1 MNPVDLLLAAT
12 AADSGRAQRR
22 RERRHVHLEERP
34 IAIAAMQMSIESH
47 AIWGALVGVDPD
59 APVLMVAPEP
69 RTPSIAFGAMSQLAT
84 VICDAV
90 DAAAAAPRVQI
101 QRRNRPPRPRC
112 STAPQ
117 LLVANEAV
125 VGLLDRLGRRMR
137 PAGYGGHVTV
147 PPEVNVAGA
156 HLGFYAE
163 HARRP
168 GSALVVVAT
177 RELSQHFA
185 TGQSS
190 FENAHLGA
198 QLAWFDPAYVE
209 QMSPGIARGRDI
221 SSVHGA
227 EAASLIERVPM
238 SVLTD
243 PEVDNDQL
251 VAAVARFNDGRAGS
265 TDPTLVARLGGEV
278 AELLRQSLEPMWRGL
293 WIAHETLAALPAAP
307 STAERWN
314 QDIDAF
320 TRHADY
326 IAQGGRRR
334 SVDSARRA
342 ALVLAD
348 WESAQA
354 TYDRDQVLEDGYA
367 LLGAIAD
374 GRAIR
379 GDVVAVDPTN
389 QELGPSGKKRVSRP
403 LITLELPDDCPF
415 PEGADLWWTD
425 RTSLRA
431 VIDSVVPGG
440 AGGATV
446 VLKVVAGMGGPLPS
460 AGTSACFS
468 IYHTGWSPNAPL
480 PRQTPW
486 THEAPAGNSGDDAS
500 ELDDGPSLDGMLGL
514 GAPADAEAGR

>member
-1 MNPVDLLLAAT
+1 MNPLDLLIAAT
-12 AADSGRAQRR
+12 AAKAGRAQRR
-22 RERRHVHLEERP
+22 RERRHIHLEPRP

-47 AIWGALVGVDPD
+47 AIWGALVGTDPD
-59 APVLMVAPEP
+59 SPTLMVAPEP
-69 RTPSIAFGAMSQLAT
+69 RAPSIAFGAMAQLAS
-84 VICDAV
+84 VVCDAV
-90 DAAAAAPRVQI
+90 DAAAAASRVQI
-101 QRRNRPPRPRC
+101 QRRNGPPRERC

-168 GSALVVVAT
+168 GSALVLVAT
-177 RELSQHFA
+177 RELAQHFA

-198 QLAWFDPAYVE
+198 QLAWFEPE
-209 QMSPGIARGRDI
+209 HIERMSPGIANGRDPG
-221 SSVHGA
+221 SMHGA
-227 EAASLIERVPM
+227 GAASLIERVPM

-251 VAAVARFNDGRAGS
+251 VEAVARFNDGRAGS
-265 TDPTLVARLGGEV
+265 TDPAVVARLGGEV
-278 AELLRQSLEPMWRGL
+278 SGLLRKSLEPTWRAL
-293 WIAHETLAALPAAP
+293 WIAYEALAGLPAAP
-307 STAERWN
+307 STDERWTR
-314 QDIDAF
+314 DLDAF

-342 ALVLAD
+342 ALVHAD
-348 WESAQA
+348 WEAAQA
-354 TYDRDQVLEDGYA
+354 VYERDQVLEDGYA

-389 QELGPSGKKRVSRP
+389 QELGPSGTRRVTRP
-403 LITLELPDDCPF
+403 LITLELADDCPF
-415 PEGADLWWTD
+415 PEGTDLWWTE
-425 RTSLRA
+425 RTALRA
-431 VIDSVVPGG
+431 VVASVVPSGTG
-440 AGGATV
+440 TATV
-446 VLKVVAGMGGPLPS
+446 VLKVVAGMSGALPA
-460 AGTSACFS
+460 AGTVACFS
-468 IYHTGWSPNAPL
+468 IYHAGWSPNAPL
-480 PRQTPW
+480 PSQTPW
-486 THEAPAGNSGDDAS
+486 THETPPGSTADDS
-500 ELDDGPSLDGMLGL
+500 TSLDDGPSLDEMLGL
-514 GAPADAEAGR
+514 GAAADAEGGR